1 MSPIAFSLN
10 SSKIKL
16 QLWKVKKE
24 KHKTLKNK
32 YKESIKISSPWD
44 SNSKKLK
51 TKLDKIQN
59 WSRKSISQNCS
70 KRTTNSDHKWI
81 RKWMISPSRWKRKL
95 EPTNSLPLNRPW
107 STNLISSWQKTR
119 KAKLRRTKPNK
130 HSSSL
135 KKEYFFFYSDR
146 INLVVHQSTVSLRW

>member
-1 MSPIAFSLN
+1 MSVINSWRRCMEYSKKPKICFPSTTPSANWKHYNFSWPQKPSIKDRLNWWTKSNKWRKSKTSSKGMSPIAFSQN
-10 SSKIKL
+10 SSKIKP

-51 TKLDKIQN
+51 TKLDKIQG
-59 WSRKSISQNCS
+59 WSRKSIFLNCS

-81 RKWMISPSRWKRKL
+81 KKWMISPSRWKRK
-95 EPTNSLPLNRPW
+95 
-107 STNLISSWQKTR
+107 
-119 KAKLRRTKPNK
+119 
-130 HSSSL
+130 
-135 KKEYFFFYSDR
+135 
-146 INLVVHQSTVSLRW
+146 